1 MCIWLDLMV
10 QCTSGS
16 FGVAGLEDGSDSEG
30 SYSEILTEATKIT
43 QYVEI
48 NKMCFVFIPYGEILH
63 LLKE

>member
-30 SYSEILTEATKIT
+30 SYSEILTEATKSDDRFREENT
-43 QYVEI
+43 
-48 NKMCFVFIPYGEILH
+48 MS
-63 LLKE
+63 